1 MRGECYNDER
11 NRREGLTV
19 TETTQTIFEKHQIRK
34 SRKQKTA
41 FIDYV
46 QSVSAAEG
54 YECKTEKGYLGA
66 RNIVV
71 GNPDTAKVIYTA
83 HYDTCAVMPVPNFIT
98 PKCIW
103 IYLLYQ
109 ILITVVFLAAP
120 TLIVAGVYGLGILLG
135 AEAGWLAGEVVFF
148 SWYFLLLL
156 EMYLLMAGPA
166 NRHTANDNTS
176 GVTTLL
182 DTMAALPSELR
193 GEVAFIF
200 FDLEEMGLFGSSGF
214 ASKHKK
220 VTQNTLLINFDCVSD
235 GKNILFVLRK
245 GAARYTEAIQA
256 AFPSTETF
264 AVDVVSKGVFYPSDQ
279 ANFSRGVGVAAL
291 KKTKGGL
298 LYMDR
303 IHTKRDTVYMEEN
316 IAYLT
321 EGAVRLA
328 GSLTEK

>member
-1 MRGECYNDER
+1 M
-11 NRREGLTV
+11 
-19 TETTQTIFEKHQIRK
+19 TETTQTVFEKHQIRK
-34 SRKQKTA
+34 SYAQKSA
-41 FIDYV
+41 FIQYV
-46 QSVSAAEG
+46 QSTAASLG
-54 YECKTEKGYLGA
+54 YGCSTEKGYLGA

-71 GNPDTAKVIYTA
+71 GDPDTAKVIYTA
-83 HYDTCAVMPVPNFIT
+83 HYDTCAVMPFPNFIT

-103 IYLLYQ
+103 MFLLYQ
-109 ILITVVFLAAP
+109 IAVGLLLVAIPSALVTGLFFALAACG
-120 TLIVAGVYGLGILLG
+120 IEANILLLYYL
-135 AEAGWLAGEVVFF
+135 WLI
-148 SWYFLLLL
+148 LLLAACWL
-156 EMYLLMAGPA
+156 IMAGPA

-200 FDLEEMGLFGSSGF
+200 FDLEEMGLFGSAGF
-214 ASKHKK
+214 ASKHKR
-220 VTQNTLLINFDCVSD
+220 VTKNTLLINFDCVSD

-245 GAARYTEAIQA
+245 GATRYSEAIQA

-264 AVDVVSKGVFYPSDQ
+264 TVEVVSKGAIYPSDQ
-279 ANFSRGVGVAAL
+279 ANFARGVGVAAL

-303 IHTKRDTVYMEEN
+303 IHTNRDTVYMEEN

-328 GSLTEK
+328 GSLTNQ

>member
-1 MRGECYNDER
+1 M
-11 NRREGLTV
+11 
-19 TETTQTIFEKHQIRK
+19 TETTQTVLETYQIRK
-34 SRKQKTA
+34 SRRQKTA

-83 HYDTCAVMPVPNFIT
+83 HYDTCAVMPFPNFIT

-109 ILITVVFLAAP
+109 ILITVVLLAAP
-120 TLIVAGVYGLGILLG
+120 TLIVAAIGGIGLLLSPYLTIG
-135 AEAGWLAGEVVFF
+135 LMVGFGLTFCL
-148 SWYFLLLL
+148 WYFFLLL
-156 EMYLLMAGPA
+156 EMYLLLAGPA
-166 NRHTANDNTS
+166 NKHTANDNTS

-182 DTMAALPSELR
+182 DIMTALPAELR
-193 GEVAFIF
+193 GEVAFVF
-200 FDLEEMGLFGSSGF
+200 FDLEEMGLLGSAGF
-214 ASKHKK
+214 ASKHRRIAKG
-220 VTQNTLLINFDCVSD
+220 TLLLNSDCVSD
-235 GKNILFVLRK
+235 GHTLLFALRE
-245 GAARYTEAIQA
+245 GAKRYEHAISG
-256 AFPSTETF
+256 AFPSTETHT
-264 AVDVVSKGVFYPSDQ
+264 VEVVSRGVFYPSDQ

-328 GSLTEK
+328 GSLINKQS